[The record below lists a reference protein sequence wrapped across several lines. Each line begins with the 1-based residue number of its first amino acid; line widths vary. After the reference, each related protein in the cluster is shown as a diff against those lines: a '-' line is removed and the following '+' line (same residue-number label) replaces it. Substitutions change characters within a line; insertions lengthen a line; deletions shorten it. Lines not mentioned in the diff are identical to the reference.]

1 MGSVAPGILPAP
13 RRGHVEEVTRS
24 LWRNNVSPEHRGRY
38 QEPAN
43 ELNLKENPGKAGWA
57 AGSVM
62 RQRFLSTTITVMALA
77 ISAGVHPVLVRSAE
91 QSDPATYLLPAADLP
106 EGFEHQPQ
114 NDRIL
119 VEPGVVRAVRF
130 YTRGDPEVPT
140 EEHASILLAAAVSDS
155 GDQAAKDFHETIR
168 TWTALGYELSPLEGE
183 VRDEAAAGWDTLNVG
198 TDHPKQTALL
208 LFRRAAVN
216 ATVQW
221 TDNPEEVT
229 LAHAVAIARL
239 MELRMANA
247 SGLSLSP
254 VR

>member
-13 RRGHVEEVTRS
+13 RRGRVEDVTRS

-155 GDQAAKDFHETIR
+155 GDQAAKDLHETIR

-183 VRDEAAAGWDTLNVG
+183 VRTRQRQAGTRSTSG
-198 TDHPKQTALL
+198 QTIPN
-208 LFRRAAVN
+208 RRPFFCSSAGQRSMQRCN
-216 ATVQW
+216 GRTI
-221 TDNPEEVT
+221 P
-229 LAHAVAIARL
+229 R
-239 MELRMANA
+239 R
-247 SGLSLSP
+247 
-254 VR
+254 